1 MSGMAGRRVL
11 SGACLLLS
19 AWLAA
24 APRQGSPVSGLDL
37 DSFDRTIRPQDDLYR
52 FVNGGWVDRTTV
64 PPDRVSYGTFPELAD
79 RAEHQLRTLIEDVA
93 ARPDRK
99 PGSTLQQIADLYASI
114 LDEATLEALG
124 DGPLRPELARI
135 DAIRTTRD
143 LAAEAG
149 ALTAIAAGGPFAG
162 TVTTDTQDPSRLI
175 VLVTQGG
182 TLLPDRDYY
191 LKDDAKYVEVRR
203 QYVAYLERLFT
214 LAGRPRAA
222 DEARDV
228 LALEIALAGAQL
240 SQTESRNPGRT
251 FNPFTLHQLAEAMP
265 GFDWIAWARPQGI
278 DRVAALS
285 LTQPSFFRAFAEL
298 VPATPLATW
307 RAWLAARYLTA
318 SAPYVSQAFNDVRF
332 DFFGR
337 VLTGQEL
344 PRVRWKRGVSLVSG
358 FLGDAIGRLYVERH
372 FPPAARER
380 VETIAAH
387 MIASYRDTLKGS
399 TWLSPRA
406 RSSALAK
413 LSALRVKVGYPDK
426 WRSYAGLR
434 IRPDDLLGN
443 VQRAQKF
450 QADDRLARLQESAD
464 PREWLVTAQ
473 TVNAYYNPSRN
484 EIVLPA
490 GVLQPPLF
498 IVGADDAINYGA
510 IGGLL
515 GHELTHAFDNTGRAF
530 DATGQSRNWWTR
542 EDEEGFAAR
551 ARQLVDQFDAAEPMA
566 GQRINGLLTLAENVG
581 DLAGLA
587 IACDAYRRSLGG
599 TPSTVLDGFTGE
611 QRVFLGWARTWRSL
625 MREDYLRQWL
635 LSTPYAPPEY
645 RTNIPAGN
653 LPAFYDAFGV
663 KEGDKLFRQPGERIS
678 IW

>member
-1 MSGMAGRRVL
+1 MSRRRGFL
-11 SGACLLLS
+11 AASLLLS
-19 AWLAA
+19 GTLAV
-24 APRQGSPVSGLDL
+24 APRQASPASGLDL
-37 DSFDRTIRPQDDLYR
+37 ESFDRSVRPQDDLYR
-52 FVNGGWVDRTTV
+52 FVNGGWVDRTSV
-64 PPDRVSYGTFPELAD
+64 PPDRVSYGTFPALAD
-79 RAEHQLRTLIEDVA
+79 RAEHQLREIIDEVA
-93 ARPDRK
+93 ATPDRK
-99 PGSTLQQIADLYASI
+99 PGSTRQQIADLYASI

-124 DGPLRPELARI
+124 DRPLRPELARI
-135 DAIRTTRD
+135 DAIRTTHD

-162 TVTTDTQDPSRLI
+162 TVTTDPQDPTRLI
-175 VLVTQGG
+175 VAVAQGG

-191 LKDDAKYVEVRR
+191 LKDDAAYVEVRR
-203 QYVAYLERLFT
+203 QYAAYLERLFT
-214 LAGRPRAA
+214 LVGRPHAA
-222 DEARDV
+222 EEARDV
-228 LALEIALAGAQL
+228 LALEVSLGRAQL
-240 SQTESRNPGRT
+240 SQSESRVPART
-251 FNPFTLHQLAEAMP
+251 FRPMTLRDLASEMP

-278 DRVAALS
+278 DRVAGVS
-285 LTQPSFFRAFAEL
+285 LTQPSFFRTFAAL

-307 RAWLAARYLTA
+307 RAWLTARYLTA

-337 VLTGQEL
+337 VLTGQQA
-344 PRVRWKRGVSLVSG
+344 PRTRWKRGVSLVSS

-372 FPPAARER
+372 FTPAARQR

-387 MIASYRDTLKGS
+387 LIASYRQTLRSSG
-399 TWLSPRA
+399 WLSDRA
-406 RSSALAK
+406 RASALAK

-443 VQRAQKF
+443 VQRSQKF
-450 QADDRLARLQESAD
+450 QDDERLARLQDSTD

-484 EIVLPA
+484 EIILPA

-498 IVGADDAINYGA
+498 IVEADDAINYGA

-515 GHELTHAFDNTGRAF
+515 GHELTHAFDNTGRGF

-542 EDEEGFAAR
+542 EDEQAFAAR
-551 ARQLVDQFDAAEPMA
+551 APRLIDQFEAADPMA
-566 GQRINGLLTLAENVG
+566 GQRINGLLTVAENIG

-587 IACDAYRRSLGG
+587 IACDAYQRSLGG
-599 TPSTVLDGFTGE
+599 KPSTVLDGFTGE

-625 MREDYLRQWL
+625 VREDYLRQWL

-653 LPAFYDAFGV
+653 LPAFYEAFEV
-663 KEGDKLFRQPGERIS
+663 REGDRLFRKPEQRIS